1 MQQIVIFTGPTGVE
15 KKVALRAV
23 TQEYFNGKIP
33 DVPSLSTDE
42 FFNDSEVQRYIRYF
56 SLEDEVKNV
65 HKKSITIL
73 LDEED
78 PEIQR
83 NYWKQGWKSLLQKR
97 LDVPPNVSIFIALHL
112 SYFRRQKRFILHDP
126 KDILQLNPDCFVT
139 LIDDVYAI
147 YFRIKEREKK
157 RKISGSY
164 LRLQDILE
172 WRNLEVNLSDCFA
185 NSLERKNFIV
195 PVKHPT
201 CTLNRLIFDRDNRAL
216 IYAAYPISKPRHRLK
231 GEKIP
236 IEGDFR
242 TEGQKE
248 MDSNRLTLYQSP
260 NIIFDP
266 ITIDERALQFSFQSV
281 YGDDSIY
288 SVPGGCLFSIGK
300 NLKDL
305 ENDLNKGD
313 TPKIV
318 KDTFETKGILLSEEI
333 TISSYP
339 LSKNDK
345 NTFEWKLTDEKKN
358 NIYIIVKEGDKL
370 NIYPEDISNKFVKL
384 EKHHRW
390 PLVFE
395 GFPPMVQDPP
405 DLFPLDL
412 PAEEIHSIIYCPRL
426 EKGGNWKSLIDT
438 QIEIR
443 DFSFIRNAKCI
454 AAYRPMWK
462 GELNEGVKTE
472 VKYASGKI
480 LRIVYW
486 PEEDNLEGRSPFAGE
501 YDEAHKNSADFY
513 KTLNELNS
521 SKIGGKKNGRR
532 ANLEV

>member
-23 TQEYFNGKIP
+23 TQEYLNGKIP

-65 HKKSITIL
+65 SKNSISIL

-83 NYWKQGWKSLLQKR
+83 NYWKHGWKSLLQKQVG
-97 LDVPPNVSIFIALHL
+97 VPSNVSIFITLHL

-147 YFRIKEREKK
+147 YFRVKEREKK
-157 RKISGSY
+157 RSISGSY

-185 NSLERKNFIV
+185 NSLERKNFVV

-201 CTLNRLIFDRDNRAL
+201 CTLKRLIFDRDNRAL
-216 IYAAYPISKPRHRLK
+216 IYAAYPISKPRQRLK

-236 IEGDFR
+236 IEGDLR

-248 MDSNRLTLYQSP
+248 MDGNRLSLYQSS

-266 ITIDERALQFSFQSV
+266 VTIDERALQFAFQSV
-281 YGDDSIY
+281 YGDDSIS
-288 SVPGGCLFSIGK
+288 SVPGGCLFSIEEDE
-300 NLKDL
+300 DL
-305 ENDLNKGD
+305 EKDLNKKVI
-313 TPKIV
+313 PKIV
-318 KDTFETKGILLSEEI
+318 KNTFETKGILLSEKI

-339 LSKNDK
+339 VG
-345 NTFEWKLTDEKKN
+345 WKLIDEEKN
-358 NIYIIVKEGDKL
+358 NIYIIAKEGEKL
-370 NIYPEDISNKFVKL
+370 NIYPEDLSKKRIKL

-390 PLVFE
+390 PLVLE
-395 GFPPMVQDPP
+395 SFPPMVQDPS

-412 PAEEIHSIIYCPRL
+412 PAEEIHSIIYRPRVG
-426 EKGGNWKSLIDT
+426 KGGNWKSLIDT

-443 DFSFIRNAKCI
+443 DFSFIRNANCI
-454 AAYRPMWK
+454 AVYRPMWN
-462 GELNEGVKTE
+462 GERNEGVKAE
-472 VKYASGKI
+472 VKYASGKA
-480 LRIVYW
+480 LRIAYW
-486 PEEDNLEGRSPFAGE
+486 PEEDLKGGSPFAGD
-501 YDEAHKNSADFY
+501 YDDTPKNSVDFY
-513 KTLNELNS
+513 KTLNEINS
-521 SKIGGKKNGRR
+521 
-532 ANLEV
+532 

>member
-1 MQQIVIFTGPTGVE
+1 MQQKVVFTGPTGLE
-15 KKVALRAV
+15 KEVALRAV
-23 TQEYFNGKIP
+23 AQEYLGERIP
-33 DVPSLSTDE
+33 SVTSLSTDD
-42 FFNDSEVQRYIRYF
+42 FFNDSEVQRYILYF
-56 SLEDEVKNV
+56 SLEEEVKNV
-65 HKKSITIL
+65 SKRSIPIL

-78 PEIQR
+78 PKIQR
-83 NYWKQGWKSLLQKR
+83 DYWKQGWESLLQKQKS
-97 LDVPPNVSIFIALHL
+97 VPSNVSIFITLHL

-126 KDILQLNPDCFVT
+126 KYILQLNPDCFVT

-147 YFRIKEREKK
+147 YSRVKEREKK
-157 RKISGSY
+157 RRISGSY

-185 NSLERKNFIV
+185 NSLERKNFVV

-201 CTLNRLIFDRDNRAL
+201 CTLYRLIFDRDNRAL
-216 IYAAYPISKPRHRLK
+216 IYAAYPISKPRQRQK

-248 MDSNRLTLYQSP
+248 MDGNRLCLYQSS

-266 ITIDERALQFSFQSV
+266 ITIDERALQFAFQSV

-288 SVPGGCLFSIGK
+288 SVPGGCLFSIEED
-300 NLKDL
+300 KDL
-305 ENDLNKGD
+305 EKDLNKG
-313 TPKIV
+313 TIPKIL
-318 KDTFETKGILLSEEI
+318 KDTFETKGILLSEKI
-333 TISSYP
+333 TIPSYP
-339 LSKNDK
+339 FGKKASG
-345 NTFEWKLTDEKKN
+345 WKLIDKEKN
-358 NIYIIVKEGDKL
+358 NIYIIAKEGKKL
-370 NIYPEDISNKFVKL
+370 NIYPEDLSKKRIKL

-390 PLVFE
+390 PLVLE
-395 GFPPMVQDPP
+395 GYPPMVQDPP

-412 PAEEIHSIIYCPRL
+412 PAEEIHSIIYCPRIA
-426 EKGGNWKSLIDT
+426 KGGNWKSLIDT

-472 VKYASGKI
+472 VKYAAGKI
-480 LRIVYW
+480 LRIAYW
-486 PEEDNLEGRSPFAGE
+486 PKEDSLKGGSPFAGDYDQELE
-501 YDEAHKNSADFY
+501 YSDDFY
-513 KTLNELNS
+513 KTLNEINS
-521 SKIGGKKNGRR
+521 MYKK
-532 ANLEV
+532 